1 MVVMKTLKYTC
12 VPSFTSIIDI
22 IHGTGLETHPINT
35 FLMASPCYGGRSHV
49 TRALFG
55 IMAGVAMNRA
65 KTASSELLRTAVQM
79 VLEGDGFNIPSE
91 PARKARTLA
100 EKYL

>member
-1 MVVMKTLKYTC
+1 MREHHSES
-12 VPSFTSIIDI
+12 PHQSIDI
-22 IHGTGLETHPINT
+22 IHGTGTGLETHPINT